1 MSLIKMRALKRL
13 SFRKG
18 SNVVFVEKGEYFDA
32 EESQVGKLLKL
43 QAVEIVGEETVSGSD
58 DGQGYEDIG
67 ELIEKLETFK
77 NKASLLEF
85 GNKLGIQELTE
96 DMKMAEI
103 KDAIINVL
111 EERADKNDL

>member
-32 EESQVGKLLKL
+32 EESQIDKLLKL
-43 QAVEIVGEETVSGSD
+43 QAVEVVGEEIVSGG
-58 DGQGYEDIG
+58 DGQEYEDIG

-77 NKASLLEF
+77 NKVSLLEF
-85 GNKLGIQELTE
+85 GSKLGIQELTE

-103 KDAIINVL
+103 KDAIINAL
-111 EERADKNDL
+111 EERADHNDL

>member
-32 EESQVGKLLKL
+32 EESQIDKLLKL
-43 QAVEIVGEETVSGSD
+43 QAVEVVGEETVSGG
-58 DGQGYEDIG
+58 DGQEYEDIG

-96 DMKMAEI
+96 DMKMTEI
-103 KDAIINVL
+103 KDAIINAL